1 MSVGITKKVKVL
13 RPYQARI
20 IKNVLRDPGHLLV
33 EQPTGSGKTL
43 QVVALTG
50 VLLETRYDRI
60 IICAP
65 QQQIEE
71 GFTGGQG
78 GLGYGLVRFPDS
90 SNTIRVPDGLIVAS
104 REVSYGSRA
113 RIQGYLAMPQSHA
126 LACTHAALSTLDV
139 SVLPA
144 DCSGVLLVVD
154 EAHHAPA
161 EGLGRFL
168 DEFEL
173 RGGVLH
179 YYTATPW
186 RQDGKPVVRPEMRV
200 IRRSLAQHM
209 AEGWAPAHL
218 SHELVLVGSPGAKV
232 NAQQFYGESALPTS
246 FEHDMVDKLVGKWR
260 ADGEPKTIIRVP
272 PVRGGAHGLNS
283 SLQQGK

>member
-1 MSVGITKKVKVL
+1 MFVSLTTKVKLL

-50 VLLETRYDRI
+50 VLLGTRYNRI

-65 QQQIEE
+65 QRQIEE

-126 LACTHAALSTLDV
+126 LACTHAALSMLDV
-139 SVLPA
+139 SVLSA

-154 EAHHAPA
+154 EAHQCRRK
-161 EGLGRFL
+161 GWDGSWN
-168 DEFEL
+168 EFEL

-186 RQDGKPVVRPEMRV
+186 RQDGKPVV
-200 IRRSLAQHM
+200 SAGD
-209 AEGWAPAHL
+209 EGDPA
-218 SHELVLVGSPGAKV
+218 VPGPAYGRGVGPARTG
-232 NAQQFYGESALPTS
+232 PTS
-246 FEHDMVDKLVGKWR
+246 WCWWACPGR
-260 ADGEPKTIIRVP
+260 R
-272 PVRGGAHGLNS
+272 
-283 SLQQGK
+283 

>member
-1 MSVGITKKVKVL
+1 MTRDRSSEGIVWYRRRRGELTTGLLICNIKKL
-13 RPYQARI
+13 QMRFP
-20 IKNVLRDPGHLLV
+20 LV

-113 RIQGYLAMPQSHA
+113 RIQGYLNSY
-126 LACTHAALSTLDV
+126 
-139 SVLPA
+139 LP
-144 DCSGVLLVVD
+144 
-154 EAHHAPA
+154 
-161 EGLGRFL
+161 
-168 DEFEL
+168 
-173 RGGVLH
+173 
-179 YYTATPW
+179 
-186 RQDGKPVVRPEMRV
+186 K
-200 IRRSLAQHM
+200 
-209 AEGWAPAHL
+209 
-218 SHELVLVGSPGAKV
+218 
-232 NAQQFYGESALPTS
+232 
-246 FEHDMVDKLVGKWR
+246 GKW
-260 ADGEPKTIIRVP
+260 TWSV
-272 PVRGGAHGLNS
+272 
-283 SLQQGK
+283 